1 MSAPGS
7 NVHFHPSQ
15 RKPYGP
21 NALILR
27 WIARILLATGVVLL
41 AWVAGVAIQ
50 ARFYQASV
58 TQYLKKQRELPQ
70 RPASPVEL
78 ELVEGQTLGRM
89 EIPRLGLSVGVF
101 QGTQSKTL
109 RIGAGHIEGT
119 AIPGEAGNSG
129 IAAHRDTF
137 FRPLENI
144 RTNDEIQIET
154 ARGFSHYQVDS
165 IRIVLPDDVAVLEPT
180 AESGVTLVTCYPFY
194 FVGAAPKRFIVHAH
208 KTSAN
213 VQSKP

>member
-1 MSAPGS
+1 M
-7 NVHFHPSQ
+7 
-15 RKPYGP
+15 
-21 NALILR
+21 
-27 WIARILLATGVVLL
+27 
-41 AWVAGVAIQ
+41 IQ
-50 ARFYQASV
+50 ARYYQASV
-58 TQYLKKQRELPQ
+58 TQYLKKQQELPQ
-70 RPASPVEL
+70 RPSNPIES

-89 EIPRLGLSVGVF
+89 DIPRLGLSVAIF

-137 FRPLENI
+137 FRPLQNI
-144 RTNDEIQIET
+144 HTKDEIQIET
-154 ARGFSHYQVDS
+154 ARGFSNYQVDS
-165 IRIVLPDDVAVLEPT
+165 IRIVPPDEVAVLEPT
-180 AESGVTLVTCYPFY
+180 TESGLTLVTCYPFY

-208 KTSAN
+208 KTFVG

>member
-1 MSAPGS
+1 
-7 NVHFHPSQ
+7 VHVHSLQ
-15 RKPYGP
+15 RKPCRP
-21 NALILR
+21 TTLILR
-27 WIARILLATGVVLL
+27 WTARILLVTGVVLL
-41 AWVAGVAIQ
+41 ALVAGVAIQ

-58 TQYLKKQRELPQ
+58 TQYLKEQRRLPQ
-70 RPASPVEL
+70 RPTSPVEL

-89 EIPRLGLSVGVF
+89 EIPRLGLSVGIF

-165 IRIVLPDDVAVLEPT
+165 IRIVPPDEIAVLEPT

-194 FVGAAPKRFIVHAH
+194 FVGAAPKRFIVHAR
-208 KTSAN
+208 KMSADI
-213 VQSKP
+213 QSKP

>member
-1 MSAPGS
+1 
-7 NVHFHPSQ
+7 VHLHPS
-15 RKPYGP
+15 RPKGRGSG
-21 NALILR
+21 ALILR
-27 WIARILLATGVVLL
+27 WTARIVLAISVILL
-41 AWVAGVAIQ
+41 AWVGWVIIQ
-50 ARFYQASV
+50 GRFYQASV
-58 TQYLKKQRELPQ
+58 TEYLKEQRKLPQ
-70 RPASPVEL
+70 RPAGPIEA

-89 EIPRLGLSVGVF
+89 DIPMLGLSVAIF
-101 QGTQSKTL
+101 QGTKSKTL

-165 IRIVLPDDVAVLEPT
+165 IKIVAPDNIEVLAPT
-180 AESGVTLVTCYPFY
+180 TESGVTLVTCYPFY

-208 KTSAN
+208 KTPAL
-213 VQSKP
+213 

>member
-1 MSAPGS
+1 M
-7 NVHFHPSQ
+7 HFHTSQ

-21 NALILR
+21 STLILR
-27 WIARILLATGVVLL
+27 WTARILLATGLVLL
-41 AWVAGVAIQ
+41 AWVSGVAIQ

-58 TQYLKKQRELPQ
+58 TQYLKKQRELPL
-70 RPASPVEL
+70 RPANPVES

-89 EIPRLGLSVGVF
+89 EIPRLGLSVGIF

-109 RIGAGHIEGT
+109 RVGAGHIEGT

-144 RTNDEIQIET
+144 RTHDDIRLET
-154 ARGFSHYQVDS
+154 ARGLSHYQVDS

-180 AESGVTLVTCYPFY
+180 AEPGVTLVTCYPFY

-208 KTSAN
+208 KMAAN

>member
-1 MSAPGS
+1 M
-7 NVHFHPSQ
+7 HFHPSQ
-15 RKPYGP
+15 RKAYGP
-21 NALILR
+21 STLILR
-27 WIARILLATGVVLL
+27 WTARILLVTGVVLL

-58 TQYLKKQRELPQ
+58 TQYLKEQRRLPQ

-78 ELVEGQTLGRM
+78 ELGEGQALGRM
-89 EIPRLGLSVGVF
+89 GIPRLGLSVGIF

-109 RIGAGHIEGT
+109 RIGAGHIDGT

-165 IRIVLPDDVAVLEPT
+165 IRIVLPDEIAVLEPT
-180 AESGVTLVTCYPFY
+180 PEAGVTLVTCYPFY
-194 FVGAAPKRFIVHAH
+194 FVGAAQKRFIVHAH
-208 KTSAN
+208 KIPAN